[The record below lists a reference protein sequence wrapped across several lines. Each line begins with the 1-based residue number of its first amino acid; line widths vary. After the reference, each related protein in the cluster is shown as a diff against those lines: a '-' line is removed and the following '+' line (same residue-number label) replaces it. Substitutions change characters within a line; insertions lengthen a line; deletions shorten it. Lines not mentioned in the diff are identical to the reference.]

1 AIMLRI
7 TWTSNEQQ
15 MTLKLEGELAGPWV
29 DETER
34 ARSDLV
40 GTAPRRQV
48 VVDLEDVSFIDA
60 EGRKLLARML
70 DQGAEL
76 QSSHLRTKYI
86 IGQLKQAERK
96 LRKGDEHHACA
107 RRI

>member
-1 AIMLRI
+1 MLRI

-29 DETER
+29 NETEH
-34 ARSDLV
+34 AWSDLG
-40 GTAPRRQV
+40 GTTLGKQV
-48 VVDLEDVSFIDA
+48 MVDLEDVSFIDA

-76 QSSHLRTKYI
+76 QSSHLMTKYI

-96 LRKGDEHHACA
+96 LRKGDEHHAFA
-107 RRI
+107 IRI

>member
-1 AIMLRI
+1 MLRI
-7 TWTSNEQQ
+7 TWNSNEQQ

-34 ARSDLV
+34 AWSDLG
-40 GTAPRRQV
+40 GTTLGKQV
-48 VVDLEDVSFIDA
+48 MVDLEDVSFIDA

-76 QSSHLRTKYI
+76 QSSHLMTKYI

-96 LRKGDEHHACA
+96 LRKGDEHHAFA
-107 RRI
+107 LRI